1 MKKHRACH
9 SIATQTE
16 NAIMAITGTTTT
28 PHVSRVPLENITAS
42 STQFLK
48 KVARRACLERIAQQ
62 EAPIARNALITPF
75 QTLGAK
81 TSQTANAMQGGPDQT
96 AGLV

>member
-1 MKKHRACH
+1 MHPLDH
-9 SIATQTE
+9 QNVT
-16 NAIMAITGTTTT
+16 AIMAITGTTTT

-42 STQFLK
+42 STHFLK
-48 KVARRACLERIAQQ
+48 KVARRACLEPTAQQ
-62 EAPIARNALITPF
+62 EAPFASNALITHF